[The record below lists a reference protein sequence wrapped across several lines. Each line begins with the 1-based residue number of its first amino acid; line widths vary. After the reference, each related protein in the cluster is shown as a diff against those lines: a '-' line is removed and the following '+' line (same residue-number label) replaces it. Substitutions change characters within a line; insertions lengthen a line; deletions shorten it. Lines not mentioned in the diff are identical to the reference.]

1 MSEFK
6 RISNDEKYKR
16 IGLNVAYQRK
26 LKKLTQIQLAE
37 RIGIS
42 RTHMSNIEA
51 PNMVTPI
58 SLEVIFKIADTLE
71 ISVDTLFKLGVGGE
85 E

>member
-1 MSEFK
+1 MYIK
-6 RISNDEKYKR
+6 IDNAEKYCR
-16 IGLNVAYQRK
+16 IGLNIAYQRK

-37 RIGIS
+37 MVGIS

-58 SLEVIFKIADTLE
+58 SLEVVFNIADALE
-71 ISVDTLFKLGVGGE
+71 IPVELLFCFN
-85 E
+85 